1 MQFRFNRTCQI
12 LCLLAIATTLA
23 ACNDPVSAAKNTC
36 PEGAQQYWKKFR
48 GAVLKNDI
56 DTIVAMTQ
64 FPFVIVKS
72 IIDESDKVQVERAG
86 FVKQFPQ
93 LLNIDPGTSPT
104 PSTMKQLTTST
115 KELSSSQCNAL
126 GSQFNVSLWF
136 FQLTPDGWRFVRA
149 YTEEN

>member
-1 MQFRFNRTCQI
+1 MRFKRTCPI
-12 LCLLAIATTLA
+12 LCLLAIATALA

-36 PEGAQQYWKKFR
+36 PEGAQRYWKEFR

-64 FPFVIVKS
+64 FPFVIVRS

-86 FVKQFPQ
+86 FVKQFPL
-93 LLNIDPGTSPT
+93 LLNKDPGVSFTPT
-104 PSTMKQLTTST
+104 TMKQLVAST
-115 KELSSSQCNAL
+115 KELSSSQCSAQ

-136 FQLTPDGWRFVRA
+136 FQLTPDGWRFVRD

>member
-1 MQFRFNRTCQI
+1 MRFNRTCLI
-12 LCLLAIATTLA
+12 LCLFAITTTLA

-36 PEGAQQYWKKFR
+36 PEGAQQYWKKFH

-56 DTIVAMTQ
+56 DTIASMTQ

-72 IIDESDKVQVERAG
+72 IIDESDKEQVDRAG
-86 FVKQFPQ
+86 FVKQFPL
-93 LLNIDPGTSPT
+93 LLNIDPGVGSTPT
-104 PSTMKQLTTST
+104 TMKQLITST
-115 KELSSSQCNAL
+115 KELSSSQCAAQ